1 MARRRQCRRQ
11 RQRGLTLMEVLIAVT
26 LVGLLM
32 VAISVS
38 LSIGL
43 RAMERANAKLEL
55 NRRVVRTQQILEQQ
69 IVHLTPT
76 IASCVMLDAD
86 MPQQI
91 PFFQGAPL
99 AMRFVS
105 TYSMHEGDRG
115 YPRIIELT
123 AIPGDPRKMPPGVRL
138 IVNELPYQGPLSTG
152 QLCGGLAPD
161 PASGLA
167 VPSFAPVLPR
177 PTSFVLAD
185 RLLRVS
191 FRYLAL
197 RTPPEAPQWVET
209 WVFPELPEAIGIDM
223 IPLPGENAG
232 VHPLSL
238 VLPVRVDRIP
248 GKKYAD

>member
-1 MARRRQCRRQ
+1 MARRRRDRRQ

-43 RAMERANAKLEL
+43 RAMERASSKLEL
-55 NRRVVRTQQILEQQ
+55 NRRVVRTQQVLEQQ

-76 IASCVMLDAD
+76 IASCVMKDAD
-86 MPQQI
+86 LPQQM
-91 PFFQGAPL
+91 PFFQGEPL

-105 TYSMHEGDRG
+105 SYSMFEGDRG

-123 AIPGDPRKMPPGVRL
+123 AIPGDARKIPPGLRL

-152 QLCGGLAPD
+152 QLCGGLLQD
-161 PASGLA
+161 PSSGIA
-167 VPSFAPVLPR
+167 VPSFAPVVAR
-177 PTSFVLAD
+177 PASFVLAD
-185 RLLRVS
+185 RLLRVN

-197 RTPPEAPQWVET
+197 RPPPEPPQWLET
-209 WVFPELPEAIGIDM
+209 WVFPELPEAIGIDL

-232 VHPLSL
+232 VYPLSL
-238 VLPVRVDRIP
+238 VMPIRVDRLP